1 MTKLLCAI
9 RAANNLNGH
18 VMAEPFAGGA
28 GASLSLLYLRE
39 THKIHINDFDPAI
52 HDFWYSVVHK
62 NEEMISYLEEVPV
75 SVEEWHR
82 WKKVYK
88 SNDASRLDRGFATF
102 YLNRCNRS
110 GIIDSGGIIG
120 GLEQAGRWKIDVRFN
135 KDTLRA
141 RFEQIARESE
151 RIVVTGMDGIEFMD
165 SLDPHSTFYFID
177 PPYYKKGPTLYLN
190 GLDPSYHARL
200 AEELCGMSDAAW
212 VLTYDNCDEVRELYE
227 DWAVLRPFS
236 LRRTSSDVE
245 EGREVLITPSWLQLP
260 IDQSVL
266 PLSWR

>member
-9 RAANNLNGH
+9 RAVNDLNGH

-39 THKIHINDFDPAI
+39 THEIHINDFDPAI
-52 HDFWYSVVHK
+52 RDFWYSAVD
-62 NEEMISYLEEVPV
+62 ESEAMISYLEKVPV
-75 SVEEWHR
+75 SVEEWRR

-88 SNDASRLDRGFATF
+88 SSDASRLERGFAAF

-135 KDTLRA
+135 KDTLRE
-141 RFEQIARESE
+141 RLE
-151 RIVVTGMDGIEFMD
+151 RIADERDRIFVTGIDGIEFLD
-165 SLDPHSTFYFID
+165 SIDRQSSFFFID

-190 GLDPSYHARL
+190 GLDPSYHAKL
-200 AEELCGMSDAAW
+200 AEKLHGMSDAAW
-212 VLTYDNCDEVRELYE
+212 ALTYDNCKEVRELYE
-227 DWAVLRPFS
+227 DWAILRPFS
-236 LRRTSSDVE
+236 LRRTASDDE
-245 EGREVLITPSWLQLP
+245 EGREVLITPDWLQLP
-260 IDQSVL
+260 TDQSVL